1 MSKTTRA
8 VSALL
13 VLLLFLTMGVVFFRT
28 EPLGN
33 SNAVNARLG
42 LENASMTERW
52 IICATQSKL
61 DAAFPGLKR
70 DISSSGGEY
79 VSNPKNQ
86 FEVLT
91 AKDIY
96 WWEGVDS
103 ITLGRVAAEVES
115 LPDLES
121 WVHSGTDV
129 NQQRKVE
136 LRVVGTPDRPIL
148 RILFLCSNLPDS
160 EPRND
165 GFLKNMWP

>member
-1 MSKTTRA
+1 MSKTTRSIA
-8 VSALL
+8 ALL
-13 VLLLFLTMGVVFFRT
+13 VLLLLLTMGVVIFRT
-28 EPLGN
+28 KPLGN
-33 SNAVNARLG
+33 SEAVSARLG

-61 DAAFPGLKR
+61 DAAFPGMKR
-70 DISSSGGEY
+70 GISAYGGEY
-79 VSNPKNQ
+79 VSNPENQ

-91 AKDIY
+91 AKNIY

-103 ITLGRVAAEVES
+103 VTLNRVATEVES
-115 LPDLES
+115 LPDLET
-121 WVHSGTDV
+121 WVHSGTEV

-160 EPRND
+160 QTRND

>member
-1 MSKTTRA
+1 M
-8 VSALL
+8 VF
-13 VLLLFLTMGVVFFRT
+13 LLLLTMGAVIFRT
-28 EPLGN
+28 KLLGN
-33 SNAVNARLG
+33 SAAVSARLG

-52 IICATQSKL
+52 IICATQAKL

-70 DISSSGGEY
+70 ETSASGGEY

-103 ITLGRVAAEVES
+103 VTLGHVATDVES
-115 LPDLES
+115 LPDLEA
-121 WVHSGTDV
+121 WVHSGTEV

-136 LRVVGTPDRPIL
+136 LRVVGTPDRPM
-148 RILFLCSNLPDS
+148 RCARFLDQKTPESTHDS
-160 EPRND
+160 QQTKKAIHSRVQGP
-165 GFLKNMWP
+165 GH